1 MRKKVNMKSNDMFHV
16 LRATKLYEARFG
28 RIVPGAKEALAAAIA
43 GQQQLQR
50 QEQLQQQERNL
61 FDLGNDLNDQDENGR
76 TALHH
81 AAENGTNDVLS
92 ALLHNGAGVLQDSMG
107 LTALHMAARNG
118 NVEAIRLLL
127 QQNVEALHIESA
139 PQRITYQRGRIEQS
153 FGFSALTEAI
163 LHGRENCV
171 RELLEHYTSAPIH
184 IRQLLT
190 IVAQIGTIRA
200 INEEFTLYDRE
211 VRTLDAPMMDLI
223 ERRLNQLDP
232 DALYQLD
239 SDA

>member
-1 MRKKVNMKSNDMFHV
+1 MKSNDMFHV

-43 GQQQLQR
+43 GQEQLQR

-81 AAENGTNDVLS
+81 AAENGRNDVLS
-92 ALLHNGAGVLQDSMG
+92 ALLHNGADVLQDSMG

-118 NVEAIRLLL
+118 NVEAIRPLL
-127 QQNVEALHIESA
+127 QQNVEALLIESE
-139 PQRITYQRGRIEQS
+139 PQRITYQIARGRTEQS

-171 RELLEHYTSAPIH
+171 QELLEHYTSAPIH

-200 INEEFTLYDRE
+200 INEEFTLYDGE